1 MDKTLWFDMDG
12 TIADLYDVDGWLEM
26 LRAEN
31 PAPYVIAKPIYDMLE
46 LALILNILQLDGWT
60 IGIITWGAKNASA
73 EYNKAVAQ
81 AKKEWLTKYNFP
93 VDYFSFQS
101 YGTPKRN
108 AIKNRIGRNILIDD
122 NKDVRAEWN
131 GETIDADTRNI
142 LEELM
147 KLIGK

>member
-26 LRAEN
+26 LKAEN

-93 VDYFSFQS
+93 VDYFNFQN

-122 NKDVRAEWN
+122 NKEVRAEWN